1 MQVKLLL
8 VTALKTI
15 LALIWTA
22 SSLPQQFFH
31 SFLLSAEDESVFEVC
46 SQNKMRWCK
55 FGQEV
60 KYFKEEDVEVKIQTR
75 SLSGDT
81 GFCWYTN
88 RGHQFFWISMG
99 DLWAELNQEMVS
111 SKLWTY

>member
-46 SQNKMRWCK
+46 SQNKN
-55 FGQEV
+55 EV
-60 KYFKEEDVEVKIQTR
+60 
-75 SLSGDT
+75 
-81 GFCWYTN
+81 
-88 RGHQFFWISMG
+88 M
-99 DLWAELNQEMVS
+99 
-111 SKLWTY
+111 